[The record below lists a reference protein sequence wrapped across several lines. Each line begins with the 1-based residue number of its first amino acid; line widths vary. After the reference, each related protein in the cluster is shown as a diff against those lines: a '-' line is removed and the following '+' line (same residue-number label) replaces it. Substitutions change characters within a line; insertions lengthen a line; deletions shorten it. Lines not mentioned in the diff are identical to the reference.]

1 MHLLVEFLDKDGDG
15 QISYYEFVEKIN
27 FRDLPGKLKK
37 YTISLKNLTDSLLNE
52 WYILRAEERKI
63 MIEKLKTYDINHDN

>member
-27 FRDLPGKLKK
+27 FRDEEFFEGRH
-37 YTISLKNLTDSLLNE
+37 SLIANAPTKFRRKQLIED
-52 WYILRAEERKI
+52 LRSIDPHCFR
-63 MIEKLKTYDINHDN
+63 